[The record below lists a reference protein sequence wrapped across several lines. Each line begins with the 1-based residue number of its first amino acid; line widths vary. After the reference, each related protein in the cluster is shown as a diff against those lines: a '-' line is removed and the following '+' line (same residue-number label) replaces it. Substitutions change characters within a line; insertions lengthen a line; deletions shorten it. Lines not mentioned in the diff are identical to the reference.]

1 MNTYQDPYNTFAGFS
16 PEELSF
22 LQHATPD
29 LTESQKKYFY
39 MVYSNKRKNSQDVLL
54 FTLLG
59 FVGFAGIQR
68 FVLGQIGMGVLY
80 FFTGGLCV
88 IGTVVDLINNKSI
101 TLEYNKNMAYESYQ
115 MAKMSS

>member
-1 MNTYQDPYNTFAGFS
+1 MNMYQDQYNAFAGFS
-16 PEELSF
+16 PEELGF
-22 LQHATPD
+22 LQYATPD

-39 MVYSNKRKNSQDVLL
+39 MVYANKRKNSQDILL

-59 FVGFAGIQR
+59 FVLVAGVQR
-68 FVLGQIGMGVLY
+68 FVLGQTGMGILY
-80 FFTGGLCV
+80 LLTGGFCG
-88 IGTVVDLINNKSI
+88 IGTIVDLINNKSL

>member
-1 MNTYQDPYNTFAGFS
+1 MNTQQDPYKAFADFS
-16 PEELSF
+16 PEEMAF

-29 LTESQKKYFY
+29 LTENQKKYFY

-68 FVLGQIGMGVLY
+68 FVLGQVGMGLLY

-101 TLEYNKNMAYESYQ
+101 TLEYNKNMAYDSYQ

>member
-1 MNTYQDPYNTFAGFS
+1 
-16 PEELSF
+16 
-22 LQHATPD
+22 
-29 LTESQKKYFY
+29 
-39 MVYSNKRKNSQDVLL
+39 MVYSNKRKNSQDILL

-68 FVLGQIGMGVLY
+68 FVLGQIGMGIVYLLTVG
-80 FFTGGLCV
+80 FCW
-88 IGTVVDLINNKSI
+88 IGTIVDLINNKSI